1 MKNVELLEDFYTERF
16 SLVPES
22 LKNEIGHFNVFSFD
36 DLVGCSIKPI
46 PYSRRGYF
54 KISLIQGENKVHFS
68 DKTFEIKKQALLF
81 ADPRTP
87 YNWEQIGKEQ
97 SGFSC
102 VFTEAFFH
110 HFGNPKNYSVFQ
122 ADGLPIIE
130 LTDTQAKWV
139 KKLFAKM
146 LTEWTSD
153 NRHKYDKMRLLIF
166 ELLYNTEKILPERS
180 LSKYHTSASQ
190 KITTQFLELLERQFP
205 VEDVGVLPL
214 RSAKDFAEKLS
225 IHINHLNKT
234 LKKVL
239 NKSTSVIIQERI
251 LVESKILLK
260 QTNKDVSEI
269 GFALGF
275 KEATHFHNFF
285 KKHTAV
291 TPNQYRID

>member
-16 SLVPES
+16 STVPEG
-22 LKNEIGHFNVFSFD
+22 LKSEIGHFNVFGFD
-36 DLVGCSIKPI
+36 DLAVCSIKPI
-46 PYSRRGYF
+46 RYTRRGYF
-54 KISLIQGENKVHFS
+54 KISLIQGENKIHFS
-68 DKTFEIKKQALLF
+68 DKSFEIKKQALLF
-81 ADPRTP
+81 ANTEIP
-87 YNWEQIGKEQ
+87 YSWEQIGNEQ

-110 HFGNPKNYSVFQ
+110 HFGNPKSYSVFQ
-122 ADGLPIIE
+122 PDGLPIIE
-130 LTDTQAKWV
+130 LTDTQTEWA
-139 KKLFAKM
+139 KKLFAEM

-153 NRHKYDKMRLLIF
+153 NRHKYDKMRLLVF
-166 ELLYNTEKILPERS
+166 ELLYYIDKLIPEKSNSP
-180 LSKYHTSASQ
+180 YHTSASQ

-225 IHINHLNKT
+225 IHVNHLNKT
-234 LKKVL
+234 LKEVL

-269 GFALGF
+269 AFALGF

-285 KKHTAV
+285 KKHTTV
-291 TPNQYRID
+291 TPNQYRVD

>member
-16 SLVPES
+16 SAVPES
-22 LKNEIGHFNVFSFD
+22 LKTEIGHFNVFAFD

-54 KISLIQGENKVHFS
+54 KISLIKGKNKVHFS
-68 DKTFEIKKQALLF
+68 DKTFEIKEQALLF
-81 ADPRTP
+81 ANPQIP
-87 YNWEQIGKEQ
+87 YNWEQIGNEQ

-110 HFGNPKNYSVFQ
+110 HFGNPKNYSVFH

-130 LTDTQAKWV
+130 LTDTQAEEA
-139 KKLFAKM
+139 KKLFAEM

-153 NRHKYDKMRLLIF
+153 NKHKYDKMRLLVF
-166 ELLYNTEKILPERS
+166 ELLYNIEKLIPEKS
-180 LSKYHTSASQ
+180 NSHYHTSASQ
-190 KITTQFLELLERQFP
+190 KITTQFVELLERQFP

-225 IHINHLNKT
+225 IHVNHLNKT
-234 LKKVL
+234 LKEVL

-251 LVESKILLK
+251 LVEAKILLK
-260 QTNKDVSEI
+260 QTNKDISEI

-275 KEATHFHNFF
+275 KEVTHFHNFF
-285 KKHTAV
+285 KKHTAL